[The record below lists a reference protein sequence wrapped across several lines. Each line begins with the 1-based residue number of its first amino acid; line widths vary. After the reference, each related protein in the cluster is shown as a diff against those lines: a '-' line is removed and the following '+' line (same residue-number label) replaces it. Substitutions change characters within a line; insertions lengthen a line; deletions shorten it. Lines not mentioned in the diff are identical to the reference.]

1 MSSNARFDQNHPK
14 SLYPACR
21 WFFQSCMAFSVDEVV
36 GVAFQSRSLFVLYV
50 PSSTQK
56 PYKREPLCS
65 QGKMIYVVN
74 YVKYLTHSLASRK

>member
-1 MSSNARFDQNHPK
+1 MSSNACFDQNHPK

-36 GVAFQSRSLFVLYV
+36 GVASQSRSLFVLYV

-56 PYKREPLCS
+56 SYKREPLCS
-65 QGKMIYVVN
+65 LGKMI
-74 YVKYLTHSLASRK
+74 